1 MAITKRT
8 ELKEEIL
15 PNQVIQIRTTTV
27 VEEDGVELARNHH
40 RHVVVPG
47 QDVTGEVQEVQ
58 DIAAALWT
66 ADVIAAYN
74 ASIADKRQRLA
85 RFTASRIVI
94 YRHFGHKPSFFN
106 LSVLC
111 HSTGFVFQ
119 IIPNWLL
126 HIWHI
131 QPLLQYSYSTG

>member
-15 PNQVIQIRTTTV
+15 PDQTIQIRTTTV

-40 RHVVVPG
+40 RHCVHPG
-47 QDVTGEVQEVQ
+47 DDVTGEAQEVQ

-74 ASIADKRQRLA
+74 ASIADNDPA
-85 RFTASRIVI
+85 
-94 YRHFGHKPSFFN
+94 
-106 LSVLC
+106 
-111 HSTGFVFQ
+111 
-119 IIPNWLL
+119 
-126 HIWHI
+126 
-131 QPLLQYSYSTG
+131 

>member
-27 VEEDGVELARNHH
+27 VEEDGVELARSNHH

-47 QDVTGEVQEVQ
+47 EDVTGEAQEVQ

-74 ASIADKRQRLA
+74 ASIADNDPA
-85 RFTASRIVI
+85 
-94 YRHFGHKPSFFN
+94 
-106 LSVLC
+106 
-111 HSTGFVFQ
+111 
-119 IIPNWLL
+119 
-126 HIWHI
+126 
-131 QPLLQYSYSTG
+131 